1 MIGPSQKSN
10 QRTPAPQVISL
21 PGLGDG
27 PSPSSSLAGIQ
38 LDLFGLE
45 VAPANHSQSPE
56 PVLDFQMSGTSG
68 LPSTD
73 LLKSANLQLSLEN
86 RLRAN
91 LDANGSLESDLTWKR
106 WDMPSGPQI
115 CALRASTRH
124 TAGNDYIGWR
134 TPVASDGV
142 GGVKTIIPKSN
153 GKYKLRDQVPTSEI
167 VLTGWPTTDT
177 VGIGDGTDFET
188 QLKALKERRERAK
201 QAVKEGKVLAGSG
214 RSMTLQMAA
223 QSVMELTCWTTPC
236 VVEPN
241 TLTPRPSREAT
252 GRNTEY
258 LGRQVH
264 QIENWATPLSRD
276 HKDTGE
282 NLDITIRRQTS
293 VSIQVR
299 TVTDLWPTPVA
310 DGDRTTNYA
319 QGGTSLGYAVRSI
332 SESSGMTSISPNAE
346 PSTAPSSTGALNP
359 EFTRWLMGYPT
370 EWDVFADTETP

>member
-1 MIGPSQKSN
+1 MTGPSQKSD
-10 QRTPAPQVISL
+10 QRTPAPPVTSSQASE
-21 PGLGDG
+21 DG
-27 PSPSSSLAGIQ
+27 PTPSNLLAGIQ
-38 LDLFGLE
+38 LDLFGPDP
-45 VAPANHSQSPE
+45 APANHSVSQGKALE
-56 PVLDFQMSGTSG
+56 PATSAISG
-68 LPSTD
+68 LSGYGLSPST
-73 LLKSANLQLSLEN
+73 ALQLSLEN

-124 TAGNDYIGWR
+124 TAGNGC
-134 TPVASDGV
+134 
-142 GGVKTIIPKSN
+142 
-153 GKYKLRDQVPTSEI
+153 
-167 VLTGWPTTDT
+167 TGWPTPDT
-177 VGIGDGTDFET
+177 VGIGDGTAFET

-241 TLTPRPSREAT
+241 TLTPRPSQEAT

-264 QIENWATPLSRD
+264 QIEGWATPISRD
-276 HKDTGE
+276 HKDTGA
-282 NLDITIRRQTS
+282 NLDITKRQSS
-293 VSIQVR
+293 VSIQVQ

-319 QGGTSLGYAVRSI
+319 AQGGTSLGYAARSI
-332 SESSGMTSISPNAE
+332 SKSSGMTSTSPNAE
-346 PSTAPSSTGALNP
+346 PSTGPSSTGALNP